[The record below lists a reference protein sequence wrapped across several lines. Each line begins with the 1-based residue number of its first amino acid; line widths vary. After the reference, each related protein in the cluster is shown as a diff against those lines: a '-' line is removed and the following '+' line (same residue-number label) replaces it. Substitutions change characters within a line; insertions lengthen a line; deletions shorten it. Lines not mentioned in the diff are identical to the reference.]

1 MTTPSVRFVKLILL
15 TLLIGLNPT
24 IVFSQS
30 IEISEK
36 AIDDFSLG
44 YTKIIGFTESGYFI
58 LSANNGYDVS
68 GERVGF
74 KSPKYKL
81 GFVGKDLKLAWEKP
95 VDSRVENGIVRMVSF
110 LNEKAMVLTSTWSKS
125 TSKLTYSAFCIDE
138 KGDLRGE
145 WNTLSEIEFKKEPLY
160 FGSSTSLRKERFMI
174 YAAAE
179 VESGM
184 QLSVLVFNK
193 EMEIVTRTEEMVR
206 QPTRNFSIEQCAV
219 SDSGKAILLGLR
231 TEKQK
236 ALSSKRD
243 NTWYAYTF
251 SNNRITEMPLGRGRD
266 VTYLNLVIDEFRN
279 EAVLTGFYSDKESFV
294 GAGILHGRMK
304 LEGDTTILS
313 QYISIDASQNLRLK
327 GARNNGES
335 GGLATFPVRKTIP
348 RGDGGVAIIAESAY
362 TTEYSYFDSF
372 SQTYTRRLE
381 YNFGDIVVF
390 SLNNVGNLQWSASVN
405 KEQSSMDDGG
415 IFSSY
420 CMLVGSHRL
429 DFLFS
434 EPISKKAKVLRGTV
448 SHQGIPD
455 KVVPVQLPEGTLLL
469 SEGGKQVSE
478 NSVVIPALIKRK
490 LHLIRF
496 SNP

>member
-1 MTTPSVRFVKLILL
+1 
-15 TLLIGLNPT
+15 
-24 IVFSQS
+24 
-30 IEISEK
+30 
-36 AIDDFSLG
+36 
-44 YTKIIGFTESGYFI
+44 
-58 LSANNGYDVS
+58 
-68 GERVGF
+68 
-74 KSPKYKL
+74 
-81 GFVGKDLKLAWEKP
+81 
-95 VDSRVENGIVRMVSF
+95 
-110 LNEKAMVLTSTWSKS
+110 
-125 TSKLTYSAFCIDE
+125 
-138 KGDLRGE
+138 
-145 WNTLSEIEFKKEPLY
+145 
-160 FGSSTSLRKERFMI
+160 
-174 YAAAE
+174 
-179 VESGM
+179 
-184 QLSVLVFNK
+184 
-193 EMEIVTRTEEMVR
+193 
-206 QPTRNFSIEQCAV
+206 
-219 SDSGKAILLGLR
+219 
-231 TEKQK
+231 
-236 ALSSKRD
+236 
-243 NTWYAYTF
+243 
-251 SNNRITEMPLGRGRD
+251 MPLGRGRD

-279 EAVLTGFYSDKESFV
+279 EAVLTGFYLDKESFV

-390 SLNNVGNLQWSASVN
+390 SLSNVGNLQWSASVN

-420 CMLVGSHRL
+420 CLLVGSHRL

-448 SHQGIPD
+448 SQQGVPD
-455 KVVPVQLPEGTLLL
+455 KVVPIQLPEGTLLL